1 MTRLIAIAA
10 IAGLGLGGIYGMV
23 AMGYTL
29 IMAASGVFNFIQGTI
44 VMGGALVMLWLW
56 QMLGW
61 PVLGVLAIVLG
72 GGALLGII
80 SYLAA
85 VLPVSR
91 RLGPAHLTEG
101 TLVTTFGL
109 GLALN
114 SVVALTFGYN
124 TVPVKSYVSDSPW
137 NIAGIPIRPIYVA
150 VLAITLVIVI
160 AMEVFLLRTKT
171 GLVLRAT
178 VQDADGARLSG
189 IPIMKVVLWSF
200 AIGGTFAAVAGLLM
214 VPVTQASSNLASQ
227 LALYGF
233 AGMAIGG
240 YGSFKGAFVGGL
252 VVGLASTIPP
262 IWVNPTLVST
272 IIYGL
277 MLVILLARPRG
288 LFGTAGAFGSARLR
302 DV

>member
-1 MTRLIAIAA
+1 MARLIAIAA

-44 VMGGALVMLWLW
+44 VMAGALVMLWLW

-72 GGALLGII
+72 GGALLGVL

-137 NIAGIPIRPIYVA
+137 NIAGVPIRPIYVV
-150 VLAITLVIVI
+150 VLAITLAIVI
-160 AMEVFLLRTKT
+160 AMEVLLVRTKT
-171 GLVLRAT
+171 GLILRAT
-178 VQDADGARLSG
+178 VQDGDGARLSG

-200 AIGGTFAAVAGLLM
+200 AIGGSFAAVAGLLM
-214 VPVTQASSNLASQ
+214 VPVTQASSNLASE

-240 YGSFKGAFVGGL
+240 YGSFKGAFLGGL
-252 VVGLASTIPP
+252 IVGLATTIPP

-277 MLVILLARPRG
+277 MLAILMARPRG
-288 LFGTAGAFGSARLR
+288 LFGTAGGFGSARLR
-302 DV
+302 EV